1 MSTKN
6 QRSKRSK
13 KTSENSAI
21 AKNINNTKTI
31 ITKTKKDETRT
42 GKIERERVFYQRSI
56 IDQHFK
62 NLTEEAWT
70 DELVKVSTNP
80 NKLVFVK
87 DKEPLTNFA
96 TTISEGQEKLTMK
109 NTGELIKASS
119 YNGHVSKKIKVDK
132 TISLEEISD
141 RSLELADC
149 DAIAKYARVN
159 KISDS
164 EFKLI
169 STRIAR
175 LFEQNT
181 LDWIKNKIF
190 DFTYNTNMVKIYH
203 EVYKKIKWLSEEN
216 MLEIQ
221 QIFIKFINEDYNE
234 VKLSYT
240 RVLIAELAKDN
251 LPVNY
256 CLSNLML
263 VCDNDQSLKLLK
275 EGLYSLLKKGKK
287 TEVILKAL
295 KKNFDFDS
303 EINEP
308 QNLKVLLGTKFKV
321 ALMKTKAA

>member
-21 AKNINNTKTI
+21 AKNTNNTKTI

-42 GKIERERVFYQRSI
+42 EKIERERVFYQRSI

-87 DKEPLTNFA
+87 DKEPVTNFA

-119 YNGHVSKKIKVDK
+119 YNGHVSKKIKIDK
-132 TISLEEISD
+132 TISIEEISD

-159 KISDS
+159 QIS
-164 EFKLI
+164 EKECVLI
-169 STRIAR
+169 SSRIVR

-181 LDWIKNKIF
+181 FDWIKTKIF
-190 DFTYNTNMVKIYH
+190 DFTYNVGMVKIYH
-203 EVYKKIKWLSEEN
+203 EVFKKLKGLSEKDKKI
-216 MLEIQ
+216 IQ
-221 QIFIKFINEDYNE
+221 QIFIKFINEDYNG
-234 VKLSYT
+234 VKLSYIK
-240 RVLIAELAKDN
+240 VLLQELAKDN
-251 LPVNY
+251 ILVNY
-256 CLSNLML
+256 CTTNLL
-263 VCDNDQSLKLLK
+263 LLCSSQQELQLLK
-275 EGLYSLLKKGKK
+275 EGLYNLLKNGKS
-287 TEVILKAL
+287 TEISLKL
-295 KKNFDFDS
+295 LRKYFNFDS
-303 EINEP
+303 EMEEP
-308 QNLKVLLGTKFKV
+308 EKLKEFLGTKFKV
-321 ALMKTKAA
+321 VLMKTKAA